1 MDLSLDS
8 DCANMCVTSD
18 PPENPAPTIRMSH
31 SDGSVSVERWLSSDP
46 GEERQKEVIPFTGGN
61 GFDAIIN

>member
-1 MDLSLDS
+1 
-8 DCANMCVTSD
+8 MCVARE
-18 PPENPAPTIRMSH
+18 PPEKPAPTIRMSH

-46 GEERQKEVIPFTGGN
+46 GEDRQKEVIPLTGGN